1 MPRRGSAAAPRR
13 ARVPG
18 SRSPLR
24 ARRRIIGRAACT
36 GPRGSGVGQSVR
48 GGRLTTGGSR
58 CNGCVY
64 MGGRRRRREIAGWG
78 HSRISPSD
86 ARAPARS
93 QPVPVHADGG
103 PAVIRAI
110 FDARDRPEAERPGQL
125 GKEYQEKTPRLAEW
139 QEANGPESL
148 KISSLPVGH
157 RWQLRT
163 SNLMERL
170 NEGIKRRTRVPDLFP
185 KEASALRPVVTRSP
199 TSLHRAAEQRIDSR
213 SCRPYPALTI

>member
-1 MPRRGSAAAPRR
+1 
-13 ARVPG
+13 
-18 SRSPLR
+18 
-24 ARRRIIGRAACT
+24 
-36 GPRGSGVGQSVR
+36 
-48 GGRLTTGGSR
+48 
-58 CNGCVY
+58 
-64 MGGRRRRREIAGWG
+64 MGGRRRRREIAAWG

-86 ARAPARS
+86 ARAPARA

-163 SNLMERL
+163 SSLMERL
-170 NEGIKRRTRVPDLFP
+170 NEEIERRTRAQDLFP
-185 KEASALRPVVTRSP
+185 NEASALRLVVARSP
-199 TSLHRAAEQRIDSR
+199 ASPHHAAEQRLASR
-213 SCRPYPALTI
+213 SYQPYPALTT

>member
-1 MPRRGSAAAPRR
+1 MPWRGPAAAPRR

-24 ARRRIIGRAACT
+24 ARRRIIARAACT

-86 ARAPARS
+86 ARAPARA
-93 QPVPVHADGG
+93 QPVPAHADGG

-110 FDARDRPEAERPGQL
+110 FDAPDGPEAERL
-125 GKEYQEKTPRLAEW
+125 CRVRKEYQEISVIAYPS
-139 QEANGPESL
+139 QERACR
-148 KISSLPVGH
+148 SSQS
-157 RWQLRT
+157 RDAWRT
-163 SNLMERL
+163 GTVR
-170 NEGIKRRTRVPDLFP
+170 P
-185 KEASALRPVVTRSP
+185 KKPSPKQDFVQSPYVDSSSAWAP
-199 TSLHRAAEQRIDSR
+199 
-213 SCRPYPALTI
+213 